1 MAKKSKLDSS
11 LIARDRSAVASERN
25 PDGVNLAEVERLL
38 EFMQKHGLEEFEYK
52 RKGLRIWL
60 KKPSAHPTLAYAPLA
75 PPEIVVATSPSAQA
89 AATKSERGP
98 AGSREGGTEAAR
110 SEENVHVVKSPIVGT
125 FYAAAGPGSEPFVTV
140 GTKVESGQALCIIEA
155 MKLMNEIE
163 SDVAG
168 EVVRIFVEN
177 GQPVEYGEPL
187 FGIRQNRKK

>member
-1 MAKKSKLDSS
+1 MAKKPKLDPSIITRGRALS
-11 LIARDRSAVASERN
+11 GSAPN
-25 PDGVNLAEVERLL
+25 PDGVNLAEVEQLL

-75 PPEIVVATSPSAQA
+75 PPEIVVATSPSSQA
-89 AATKSERGP
+89 APAKSERAS
-98 AGSREGGTEAAR
+98 AGSREGATETPR
-110 SEENVHVVKSPIVGT
+110 SDENLHVVKSPIVGT
-125 FYAAAGPGSEPFVTV
+125 FYAAAGPGSDPFVTV
-140 GTKVESGQALCIIEA
+140 GSKVESGEALCIIEA